1 MDELKM
7 IQSFGWN
14 TLGGHDPTMIQDKK
28 SGFYYLFSTD
38 SVVEGAYTSGIQIR
52 KSADKIHWEY
62 VGTAFD
68 GVPEEAFAWTS
79 AEGLWAPEIIEY
91 DGQYRMYYSASKF
104 GSTTSCI
111 GLATAADLQGPWE
124 HQALVVRTNSEIAT
138 HNAIDANVLWDKEG
152 NLWFCYGSFFGGIYL
167 LQLDPQSG
175 LPLVADDFGICI
187 AKRDR
192 SILDGAIEGAFIFH
206 NEELDYYY
214 LFSSYDS
221 LFDTYNVRVAR
232 SKTIKG
238 PYLDYAGNGM
248 LQSELHDSVGTKVL
262 GSYQFSE
269 DIAWMAP
276 GHNSIFQETGNKNTY
291 MVHHVRITNE
301 LDTPLAF
308 IRKLHWLKNGWPVV
322 SPEYIS
328 ETETDAESE
337 LADAAILSGDWMLVR
352 FDPDNNKLVNAE
364 CERILGRQLQ
374 FIEDFGTG
382 DFYDNL
388 TGSHF
393 RIWKGFNWKKSVPE
407 WQIAGM
413 DARGNTFF
421 GKKV

>member
-1 MDELKM
+1 MDELKL
-7 IQSFGWN
+7 IESYGWN
-14 TLGGHDPTMIQDKK
+14 TLGGHDPTMIQDRK
-28 SGFYYLFSTD
+28 SGLYYLFSTD
-38 SVVEGAYTSGIQIR
+38 SVVEGTYTSGIQVR
-52 KSADKIHWEY
+52 KSADRIHWEY
-62 VGTAFD
+62 LGTAFE
-68 GVPEEAFAWTS
+68 GVPEEAFAWTN

-91 DGQYRMYYSASKF
+91 EGQYRMYYSASTF

-111 GLATAADLQGPWE
+111 GLATAPELQGPWE
-124 HQALVVRTNSEIAT
+124 HQALVVRTDSKIAA
-138 HNAIDANVLWDKEG
+138 HNAIDANVVWDKEG
-152 NLWFCYGSFFGGIYL
+152 KMWLCYGSFFGGIYL

-175 LPLVADDFGICI
+175 LPLEADDFGICI

-206 NEELDYYY
+206 HEELDYYY

-232 SKTIKG
+232 SRTIQG
-238 PYLDYAGNGM
+238 PYLDQAGNSM
-248 LQSELHDSVGTKVL
+248 LQTELHDSVGTKVL
-262 GSYQFSE
+262 GSYQFAE

-276 GHNSIFQETGNKNTY
+276 GHNSIFQEAGNKNTY
-291 MVHHVRITNE
+291 MVHHVRIASDLNK
-301 LDTPLAF
+301 PLTF
-308 IRKLHWLKNGWPVV
+308 IRKIHWLKNGWPVV

-328 ETETDAESE
+328 GAETASDSGLPVVTV
-337 LADAAILSGDWMLVR
+337 LAGDWELVR
-352 FDPDNNKLVNAE
+352 FAPENNKLVKAE
-364 CERILGRQLQ
+364 CERFLDRQLQ
-374 FIEDFGTG
+374 FIDDFGTG

-393 RIWKGFNWKKSVPE
+393 RIWKGFNWKKSETE

-413 DARGNTFF
+413 DAQGNTFF